1 MRKAIAFLLVLFS
14 LTLGGSLYEQLIREQ
29 IRSIPLDK
37 AIVVGKGKKKLIT
50 FINPDCPHCRAEWKE
65 LRKHLNKVTVYIFVF
80 PFKTWGE
87 DNLRKSY
94 YIACSK
100 DKLKA
105 LDEVLLGKL
114 DGNVPKVEKC
124 NLVDEHLK
132 VVEKMGIDGVPYN
145 IIPEKNKIIEG
156 FSDNLLKELG
166 IKKK

>member
-1 MRKAIAFLLVLFS
+1 MRRAIAILLLFS
-14 LTLGGSLYEQLIREQ
+14 ALSVAGSLYEQLIREQ
-29 IRSIPLDK
+29 IRSIPLEK
-37 AIVVGKGKKKLIT
+37 AIVVGKGEKKLIA

-65 LRKHLNKVTVYIFVF
+65 LRKHLNKITVYIFVF

-94 YIACSK
+94 YIACSE

-114 DGNVPKVEKC
+114 DGNVPRVEKC
-124 NLVDEHLK
+124 DLVDEHLK

-166 IKKK
+166 IKK

>member
-1 MRKAIAFLLVLFS
+1 MRGILLLLSAIAFAVA
-14 LTLGGSLYEQLIREQ
+14 GSLYEQLIREQ
-29 IRSIPLDK
+29 IRSIPLEK
-37 AIVVGKGKKKLIT
+37 AIVVGKGDKKLIT

-65 LRKHLNKVTVYIFVF
+65 LRKHLNRVTIYIFLF

-105 LDEVLLGKL
+105 LDDVLLGKL

-124 NLVDEHLK
+124 GLIDEHMK
-132 VVEKMGIDGVPYN
+132 VVEMMGVNGVPYN

-156 FSDNLLKELG
+156 FSENLLKELG
-166 IKKK
+166 IKK